1 MKLVAAVAGMALL
14 TAGTAAS
21 AAEVTL
27 RAVNAFS
34 EGSAFAK
41 PFEDFVKKV
50 NAEGKGIV
58 QINYIG
64 GPKAMPPF
72 EVANA
77 VKNGV
82 VDMANVTAAFYTNLL
97 PEGDALK
104 LSTRSIA
111 EQRANGAY
119 EFINELHNKKVN
131 AWYLARI
138 GEGVPFHLYLTRPI
152 EKPDLSGL
160 TIRVT
165 PVYRA
170 FFAALGANVVQ
181 TPPGEVYTAL
191 ERGVVQGYGWPIL
204 GVFDLGWQDRTK
216 YRVDPGFYTVDVEVL
231 VNLDKWKGLSEPQRE
246 YLTKQALW
254 LEAENAKMAAQG
266 EAEKKRQAAAG
277 IQAITLAGAD
287 TEKWEKTATE
297 AGWAAIK
304 QVAPENADKLRA
316 LLTK

>member
-1 MKLVAAVAGMALL
+1 MKLAAALAGTALLVAA
-14 TAGTAAS
+14 TAAA
-21 AAEVTL
+21 AAETTL
-27 RAVNAFS
+27 RAVSAFA

-41 PFEDFVKKV
+41 PFESFVEKV
-50 NAEGKGIV
+50 NAEGKGLVRID
-58 QINYIG
+58 YIG

-77 VKNGV
+77 LKNGV
-82 VDMANVTAAFYTNLL
+82 IDVANVTAAFYTNLL

-111 EQRANGAY
+111 EQRRNGAY
-119 EFINELHNKKVN
+119 ELINELHNRKVN
-131 AWYLARI
+131 AWYLARV
-138 GEGVPFHLYLTRPI
+138 GEGVPFHLYLTKPI
-152 EKPDLSGL
+152 EKPDLRGL

-231 VNLDKWKGLSEPQRE
+231 VNLDKWKGLSQAQRD
-246 YLTKQALW
+246 YLAKQALW
-254 LEAENAKMAAQG
+254 LEGENARMAAQG

-277 IQAITLAGAD
+277 IQAITLEGAD
-287 TEKWEKTATE
+287 AEKWERTATE
-297 AGWAAIK
+297 AGWAAVK
-304 QVAPENADKLRA
+304 KVAPENADKLRA
-316 LLTK
+316 LLAK

>member
-1 MKLVAAVAGMALL
+1 MKLVAAIAGMALL
-14 TAGTAAS
+14 AAGTAAS

-27 RAVNAFS
+27 RAVNAFV

-82 VDMANVTAAFYTNLL
+82 LDMANVTAAFYTNLL

-111 EQRANGAY
+111 EQRKNGAY

-131 AWYLARI
+131 AWYLARV

-231 VNLDKWKGLSEPQRE
+231 VNLDKWKGLSQAQRD

-266 EAEKKRQAAAG
+266 ESEKQRQAASG
-277 IQAITLAGAD
+277 IQTIALKGAD
-287 TEKWEKTATE
+287 AAKWEQTATD
-297 AGWAAIK
+297 AGWAAVK

>member
-1 MKLVAAVAGMALL
+1 MKLVAAAAGLALFSI
-14 TAGTAAS
+14 AGAAS
-21 AAEVTL
+21 AQQATL
-27 RAVNAFS
+27 RAVNAFA

-41 PFEDFVKKV
+41 PFEAFVEKV
-50 NAEGKGIV
+50 NAEGKGVV

-72 EVANA
+72 EVASA
-77 VKNGV
+77 LKNGV
-82 VDMANVTAAFYTNLL
+82 VDVANVTAAFYTNLL

-104 LSTRSIA
+104 LATRSIA
-111 EQRANGAY
+111 EQRQNGAY
-119 EFINELHNKKVN
+119 EFINELHNRKVN
-131 AWYLARI
+131 AWYLARV
-138 GEGVPFHLYLTRPI
+138 GEGVPFHLYLTKPI
-152 EKPDLSGL
+152 EKPDLSGM

-204 GVFDLGWQDRTK
+204 GVFDLGWQDKTRF
-216 YRVDPGFYTVDVEVL
+216 RVDPGFYTVDVEVL
-231 VNLDKWKGLSEPQRE
+231 VNLDRWRALSEAQRAF
-246 YLTKQALW
+246 LTKQALW
-254 LEAENAKMAAQG
+254 LEAENAKMAA
-266 EAEKKRQAAAG
+266 EAGVERERQAKAG
-277 IQAITLAGAD
+277 IQTITLQGTDA
-287 TEKWEKTATE
+287 EKWQRTATD
-297 AGWAAIK
+297 AGWAAIR

>member
-1 MKLVAAVAGMALL
+1 
-14 TAGTAAS
+14 
-21 AAEVTL
+21 
-27 RAVNAFS
+27 
-34 EGSAFAK
+34 
-41 PFEDFVKKV
+41 
-50 NAEGKGIV
+50 
-58 QINYIG
+58 
-64 GPKAMPPF
+64 
-72 EVANA
+72 
-77 VKNGV
+77 
-82 VDMANVTAAFYTNLL
+82 
-97 PEGDALK
+97 LK

-111 EQRANGAY
+111 EQRENGAY

-131 AWYLARI
+131 AWYLARV

-231 VNLDKWKGLSEPQRE
+231 VNLDKWKGLSQAQRD

-266 EAEKKRQAAAG
+266 ESEKRRQAASG
-277 IQAITLAGAD
+277 IQTIALKGAD
-287 TEKWEKTATE
+287 AEKWEQTATD
-297 AGWAAIK
+297 AGWAAVK

>member
-1 MKLVAAVAGMALL
+1 MKLVAAAAGIALFSI
-14 TAGTAAS
+14 AGIAS
-21 AAEVTL
+21 AQQATL
-27 RAVNAFS
+27 RAVNAFA

-41 PFEDFVKKV
+41 PFETFVEKV
-50 NAEGKGIV
+50 NAEGKGVV

-77 VKNGV
+77 LKNGV

-111 EQRANGAY
+111 EQRQNGAY
-119 EFINELHNKKVN
+119 EFINELHQKKVN
-131 AWYLARI
+131 AWYLARV

-152 EKPDLSGL
+152 EKPDLSGM

-204 GVFDLGWQDRTK
+204 GVFDLGWQDKTK
-216 YRVDPGFYTVDVEVL
+216 FRVDPGFYTVDVEVL
-231 VNLDKWKGLSEPQRE
+231 VNLDKWKGLTEAQRAF
-246 YLTKQALW
+246 LTKQALW
-254 LEAENAKMAAQG
+254 LEGENAKMAAQ
-266 EAEKKRQAAAG
+266 AEVERERQAKAG
-277 IQAITLAGAD
+277 IQTITLAGAD
-287 TEKWEKTATE
+287 AEKWQKTASE
-297 AGWAAIK
+297 AGWAAIR